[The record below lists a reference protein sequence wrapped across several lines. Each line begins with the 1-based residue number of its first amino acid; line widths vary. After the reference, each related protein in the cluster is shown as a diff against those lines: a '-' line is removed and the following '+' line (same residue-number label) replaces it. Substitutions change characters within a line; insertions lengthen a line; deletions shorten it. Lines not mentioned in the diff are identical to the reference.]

1 MLKLRIVSDHRASLG
16 GNAEKTLYGG
26 DLTVGRGGENG
37 WILPD
42 PDLLLSRQHCIFEEA
57 GSGYRVIDTS
67 TNGVFLNGSDQPLGR
82 NVPAPLKSGDRIRV
96 GRFIIEAVVESP
108 GAPSFTEI
116 TGSFALGGR
125 TAGSDLGGSDLFA
138 PSPSREAAA
147 PDQFDELFDGP
158 ASRPF
163 EDLPLR
169 ADREPFDAWTASSSG
184 SAARERADDW
194 RFGAVDDHSD
204 PLNQALSIGVSFSA
218 PAPSLAEPPRQAVGG
233 IPDDWDDELFGTPQP
248 ASPAIPSPA
257 APIPPASFAPQ
268 PTAQPSAAQP
278 LPDDWNI
285 DETLPDP
292 GVTEPPVERPS
303 AILPAMPPAVAP
315 LPVEPSYAAFQQPV
329 RPIDHVPLPDDSVIA
344 PRPVSVATL
353 PPVPAPV
360 PPMPVSAP
368 AAPPFAAPVTAPA
381 PDAGAAVAAF
391 YEGFGAA
398 LPPDGLPD
406 PTAMMR
412 SLGEA
417 LRVSLG
423 ALHGSLRARSRF
435 KDEFHLEQTSFRP
448 SGENPLKR
456 CETLDEAVS
465 VLANP
470 RLRGFLPMADAVREA
485 ADDVQVHHLA
495 YAAAL
500 QTALKQVVAKFD
512 PGALSQRLETRLLD
526 SIVPGARKARYWDQY
541 EALYKDLVVEL
552 EEDFDRV
559 VGDAI
564 AREYDRFVRRDA
576 GDGPDGQKPD

>member
-42 PDLLLSRQHCIFEEA
+42 PDLLLSRQHCIFEVA

-82 NVPAPLKSGDRIRV
+82 NVPAPLSSGDRIRV

-108 GAPSFTEI
+108 SAPSFTEI
-116 TGSFALGGR
+116 TGSFALAGK
-125 TAGSDLGGSDLFA
+125 TAGSDLGGSDFFA
-138 PSPSREAAA
+138 PPPARDSAA

-184 SAARERADDW
+184 SAARERTDDW
-194 RFGAVDDHSD
+194 RFGTVDDHSD
-204 PLNQALSIGVSFSA
+204 PLNQALSVGVSFPA
-218 PAPSLAEPPRQAVGG
+218 PAPSLAEPSRQAAGG
-233 IPDDWDDELFGTPQP
+233 IPDDWDDDLFGTPQP
-248 ASPAIPSPA
+248 ASPAIPSL
-257 APIPPASFAPQ
+257 PIPSPAVPNPASFAPA
-268 PTAQPSAAQP
+268 PVAQP

-292 GVTEPPVERPS
+292 GVTEPPVERVP
-303 AILPAMPPAVAP
+303 AIPPAVAP
-315 LPVEPSYAAFQQPV
+315 VAPD
-329 RPIDHVPLPDDSVIA
+329 RPIDHFPLPDDSVIT
-344 PRPVSVATL
+344 PRPVPVATL
-353 PPVPAPV
+353 PLTPAPVPAPV
-360 PPMPVSAP
+360 PTPVPEPMPLATPPVAP
-368 AAPPFAAPVTAPA
+368 VAAPVPG
-381 PDAGAAVAAF
+381 AGAAVAAF

-448 SGENPLKR
+448 TGENPLKR

-564 AREYDRFVRRDA
+564 AREYDRFVRRDG
-576 GDGPDGQKPD
+576 GDGPDGK